1 MDATTLFLWVPKIFF
16 ALLFVVLGIWAFR
29 HRVIKTVY
37 VFWIIILYFVERI
50 VEIALRTYLTAESLT
65 KYDPSSFEYIK
76 IEAIIGPSLRAVII
90 KQLVIIAIAFC
101 VWACLALYA
110 KRTHYQKIDSAD
122 VLLFSFGTLISGWP
136 NFLIY
141 IGLVFLFALCG
152 LAITQ
157 GIHKNRDRMIVT
169 PYFAAAGIVILFW
182 GWELSRFIGLY
193 ALR

>member
-1 MDATTLFLWVPKIFF
+1 MDAATLFLWVPKIFF
-16 ALLFVVLGIWAFR
+16 ASLFVVLGLWAFR
-29 HRVIKTVY
+29 HRAIKTAY
-37 VFWIIILYFVERI
+37 VFWIIILYIVERI

-152 LAITQ
+152 LAIMQ

-182 GWELSRFIGLY
+182 GWELSRFVGLY
-193 ALR
+193 AIR

>member
-1 MDATTLFLWVPKIFF
+1 MDGTILFLWVPKIFF
-16 ALLFVVLGIWAFR
+16 ALLFVVLGLWAFR
-29 HRVIKTVY
+29 HRVIKTAY

-65 KYDPSSFEYIK
+65 KYDPSSFEYLK

-101 VWACLALYA
+101 VWAFLAVYA

-141 IGLVFLFALCG
+141 IGLVFIFAAIG
-152 LAITQ
+152 LTVQRIVKKEVSR
-157 GIHKNRDRMIVT
+157 IIVT